1 MPSEGD
7 RDRSHWRTYVSPAA
21 LIPLATAVVALVG
34 AGFQYQLNQVRAA
47 RADLEAAQNVFRA
60 EQAKVELALLEQTRS
75 ELASAID
82 VMQMENDRISQ
93 RLTDVRSQLADAEKG
108 IQVAAAA
115 ATSAEAKQ
123 ALTAAQSKVATLTTT
138 TNESEARRA
147 EQAERLRTIRGRV
160 VTPAAVE
167 GLRIQP

>member
-1 MPSEGD
+1 MPPEDD
-7 RDRSHWRTYVSPAA
+7 RDKFHWRTYVSPTT
-21 LIPLATAVVALVG
+21 LISLATAVVALLG

-60 EQAKVELALLEQTRS
+60 EQAKLDLERLEETRG

-82 VMQMENDRISQ
+82 AMQMENDRISQ
-93 RLTDVRSQLADAEKG
+93 RLTEVRKQLADAEQG

-115 ATSAEAKQ
+115 ATSAETKQ
-123 ALTAAQSKVATLTTT
+123 ALTRAQSTVATLQTTT
-138 TNESEARRA
+138 DESEVRRA

-160 VTPAAVE
+160 VPPAS
-167 GLRIQP
+167 LRIQP